1 MNDVL
6 VINNLHKK
14 INKNII
20 IDDLSFHIGKGE
32 ILGLLGPN
40 GAGKTTVIKMLV
52 GLINPTKGQI
62 KICGHDIKGDRDAA
76 LAKVG
81 AIVENPELYPF
92 MSGYANLKH
101 FANMHNEKISKKSI
115 TDIIETLD
123 MGSYIENKVKTYSL
137 GMRQRLG
144 LAQALLH
151 KPELLIL
158 DEPTNGLDPQ
168 GIKEFRKHVQYLSS
182 TLGISILISSHM
194 LTEIELI
201 CDRIAIIEK
210 GKLLKIQNINDL
222 AKKVTSYHIKVD
234 KINEAIQAL
243 KQNGF
248 PVVSISKQLLKL
260 EANEEEIPTVLSI
273 LAEISVKTYGVIPVS
288 ESLEEQYFETISDV
302 GGNQ

>member
-1 MNDVL
+1 
-6 VINNLHKK
+6 
-14 INKNII
+14 
-20 IDDLSFHIGKGE
+20 
-32 ILGLLGPN
+32 
-40 GAGKTTVIKMLV
+40 
-52 GLINPTKGQI
+52 
-62 KICGHDIKGDRDAA
+62 A

-123 MGSYIENKVKTYSL
+123 MGSYIEKKVKTYSL

-273 LAEISVKTYGVIPVS
+273 LAEISVNTYGVIPVS
-288 ESLEEQYFETISDV
+288 ECLEEQYFETISDV
-302 GGNQ
+302 GGNQQC

>member
-62 KICGHDIKGDRDAA
+62 KICGHDRKGDRDAA

-101 FANMHNEKISKKSI
+101 FAKMHNEKISKKSI

-123 MGSYIENKVKTYSL
+123 MGSYIEKKVKTYSL

-194 LTEIELI
+194 LTEI
-201 CDRIAIIEK
+201 
-210 GKLLKIQNINDL
+210 
-222 AKKVTSYHIKVD
+222 
-234 KINEAIQAL
+234 
-243 KQNGF
+243 
-248 PVVSISKQLLKL
+248 
-260 EANEEEIPTVLSI
+260 
-273 LAEISVKTYGVIPVS
+273 
-288 ESLEEQYFETISDV
+288 
-302 GGNQ
+302 